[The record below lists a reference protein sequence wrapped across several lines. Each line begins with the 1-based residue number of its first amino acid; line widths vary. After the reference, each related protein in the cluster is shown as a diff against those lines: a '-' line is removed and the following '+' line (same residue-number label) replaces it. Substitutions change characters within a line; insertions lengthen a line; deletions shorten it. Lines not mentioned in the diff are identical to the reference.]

1 VAATSAQLVVKLV
14 GGLAN
19 QQSLLQE
26 LRIGLYAF
34 LSLGMQPRLIPRTI
48 VVVINVRLV
57 DKPVVGLVSRQEVL
71 HVLLPSQQ
79 LGRLLEADPPQEQLI
94 NVVLDNDPLV
104 VKQVDVRVGR
114 QELLRDPPLSPK

>member
-1 VAATSAQLVVKLV
+1 V

-48 VVVINVRLV
+48 VVVINAQPV
-57 DKPVVGLVSRQEVL
+57 DKQVVGLVSLQEEL
-71 HVLLPSQQ
+71 HVLLLSQP
-79 LGRLLEADPPQEQLI
+79 LGL
-94 NVVLDNDPLV
+94 
-104 VKQVDVRVGR
+104 
-114 QELLRDPPLSPK
+114 

>member
-48 VVVINVRLV
+48 VGVINVRLV

-71 HVLLPSQQ
+71 HVLLPIQQ

-104 VKQVDVRVGR
+104 VRLVDAPAAPQAQLQGP
-114 QELLRDPPLSPK
+114 LLNQG